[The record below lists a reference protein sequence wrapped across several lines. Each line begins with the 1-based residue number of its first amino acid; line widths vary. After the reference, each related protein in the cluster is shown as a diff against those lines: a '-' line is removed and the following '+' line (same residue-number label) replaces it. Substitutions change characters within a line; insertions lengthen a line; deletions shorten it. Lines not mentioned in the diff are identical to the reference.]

1 MSDDARPGTSLKE
14 SLQADLTAAL
24 KARDEVTLATLR
36 MALAAVGVEEVAGK
50 QARVLSDTEVLA
62 VLTREVKKRKEAAE
76 AFRSGG
82 AQDRADREVAESA
95 VLERYLPAQ
104 LGAEELAGIV
114 AAAVDA
120 VREEAGGA
128 LGPQSMGAVMKRVSP
143 QVAGRADGAAVAAA
157 VRAALA
163 G

>member
-1 MSDDARPGTSLKE
+1 MSDDARPDTSLKE

-24 KARDEVTLATLR
+24 KGRDEVTLATLR

-50 QARVLSDTEVLA
+50 QARVLSDAEVLA

-104 LGAEELAGIV
+104 LGAAELAELI
-114 AAAVDA
+114 AAAVAA
-120 VREEAGGA
+120 VQEETGGA